1 MSHPKYFL
9 YLIVLTLMYSL
20 SFLSASLLYYVVILF
35 PILLKIDKKQRIKL
49 IVDRITPTKNIFN
62 LHINIIR
69 IFLWDIR
76 IFIKGK
82 NVLFS

>member
-1 MSHPKYFL
+1 M
-9 YLIVLTLMYSL
+9 
-20 SFLSASLLYYVVILF
+20 
-35 PILLKIDKKQRIKL
+35 LKIDKKQRIKL

-82 NVLFS
+82 NVLFSYKLVPKRASPKGCWIVHGWV